1 MSVIYVSEHDARVMI
16 RALVNRCPRR
26 QAISYFTNIPLPQKA
41 ATLADLTKLVDGTP
55 RIPADYEV
63 ELG

>member
-1 MSVIYVSEHDARVMI
+1 MI